1 MDIPSE
7 LWSDIVFYMHPR
19 DVRTLLRVSS
29 RFNALFSLYLF
40 DTLAVSFVT
49 PISSPTSFHDLSTKP
64 AVSKLIWM
72 VTIGD
77 DLLFKATHGGRYAP
91 EPATTEME
99 LVLSTLRNMGR
110 LHSLFLS
117 GVTLSCKQLESILA
131 PPRLRK
137 LIVERC
143 DTSGEMGEWTELPF
157 LSELSV
163 NTDEYWPPVNP
174 LLNSSSHS
182 LASLTLSDDG
192 FLHKEPV
199 MFPSLPSLKLLR
211 ISRLQLQLAQGA
223 IPSALRLHSAYCH
236 HYMETVPQISQELDE
251 LNEREGRARQVTAQF
266 SYHIYHEDEGLVH
279 LCDSIP
285 LSVAGKSAFI
295 SITNSNTCDPLN
307 DVRWE
312 EDYFGPT
319 LFLTQ
324 QDGDMQTTSI
334 RLQVDM
340 VGYTMETFLEAVN
353 RAWEADIP
361 DSIPR
366 QQQWTYNVD
375 PIDADDT
382 AEWESV
388 TFRLSCPRARSVDS
402 SFFVH

>member
-1 MDIPSE
+1 MDIPPE

-40 DTLAVSFVT
+40 DALAVSFVI
-49 PISSPTSFHDLSTKP
+49 PLPPPTFFRDLATKP
-64 AVSKLIWM
+64 AVSKLLWR

-77 DLLFKATHGGRYAP
+77 DLLFKATLGGRYAP
-91 EPATTEME
+91 EPITTEMAI
-99 LVLSTLRNMGR
+99 VLSTLRDMIR

-117 GVTLSCKQLESILA
+117 GVTLSAKQLESIFA
-131 PPRLRK
+131 SPCLRK
-137 LIVERC
+137 LVVERC
-143 DTSGEMGEWTELPF
+143 DTFGEMEEWRTLPF

-182 LASLTLSDDG
+182 LVSLTLSDDG
-192 FLHKEPV
+192 FLHKESV

-211 ISRLQLQLAQGA
+211 ISRLQLQVAQGT
-223 IPSALRLHSAYCH
+223 IPSALRLLSTHCY
-236 HYMETVPQISQELDE
+236 HYMEAVPQTSQALDE
-251 LNEREGRARQVTAQF
+251 LNEREGRARRVTAQF
-266 SYHIYHEDEGLVH
+266 GYHTCHKDEAH
-279 LCDSIP
+279 LCDTTPPSI
-285 LSVAGKSAFI
+285 AGESASI

-334 RLQVDM
+334 RLQVGM
-340 VGYTMETFLEAVN
+340 IQYTVETFLEAVN
-353 RAWEADIP
+353 SAWEAGIP
-361 DSIPR
+361 ESIPR
-366 QQQWTYNVD
+366 RQRWTYSVD

-388 TFRLSCPRARSVDS
+388 TFCLSCPYAPSMDSRHVD
-402 SFFVH
+402 H

>member
-1 MDIPSE
+1 MDIPPE

-19 DVRTLLRVSS
+19 DVRTLLLVSS

-40 DTLAVSFVT
+40 DTVAVSFVL
-49 PISSPTSFHDLSTKP
+49 PLPSPTFFHDLATKP
-64 AVSKLIWM
+64 AVSKLLWR
-72 VTIGD
+72 VAIGD
-77 DLLFKATHGGRYAP
+77 NLMFKATLGGRYAP
-91 EPATTEME
+91 EPVTTEME
-99 LVLSTLRNMGR
+99 IVLSRLRNMGR

-117 GVTLSCKQLESILA
+117 GVTLSCKQLENIFAS
-131 PPRLRK
+131 PSLRR
-137 LIVERC
+137 LIVECC
-143 DTSGEMGEWTELPF
+143 DTFGEMEEWGALPF

-182 LASLTLSDDG
+182 LVSLTLSDDG
-192 FLHKEPV
+192 FLHKESV
-199 MFPSLPSLKLLR
+199 MFPILPSLKLLC
-211 ISRLQLQLAQGA
+211 ISRLQLQSSQGT
-223 IPSALRLHSAYCH
+223 IPSALRLHSTYCYQ
-236 HYMETVPQISQELDE
+236 YMEAVPHTSHPLDE
-251 LNEREGRARQVTAQF
+251 LNEREGRARRVTAQF
-266 SYHIYHEDEGLVH
+266 GYHISHEDEDLVH

-285 LSVAGKSAFI
+285 STIAGESASI

-324 QDGDMQTTSI
+324 QDGDVQTTSI

-340 VGYTMETFLEAVN
+340 VKHTVETFLEAAN
-353 RAWEADIP
+353 RAWKAGIP
-361 DSIPR
+361 GFIPR
-366 QQQWTYNVD
+366 QQQWTYRVD

-388 TFRLSCPRARSVDS
+388 TFCLSCPYALSVHS
-402 SFFVH
+402 RRVVH